1 MKINNTNLAAN
12 YIKDVKTTYSHEVS
26 KQSDVSKQKLGS
38 DKLEISNEA
47 KSMVNQTANV
57 KDLAAI
63 KQKIDNGFYNSEEV
77 IQKVASAILK
87 EINKA

>member
-12 YIKDVKTTYSHEVS
+12 YIKDVKKKYSHEFS
-26 KQSDVSKQKLGS
+26 KQSDASKQKLGS

-47 KSMVNQTANV
+47 KSMLNQTANV